1 MVESKLNNFRVQM
14 KVLREALRNRD
25 WIFYTLGIIFMI
37 TQAQFRLLQ
46 PWIIGTFIDNVI
58 EGRDP
63 TNLTILALADLAA
76 AIISGVAGFY
86 NRYFNEKA
94 AERTI
99 FHLRNRV
106 FSQIQEQSIEYYN
119 TQNTGQLL
127 TRGTSDLEI
136 IKQYLARDFRFGL
149 NALYYFLSIGITIYI
164 LQPQFI
170 DVFFVLFPFLLVI
183 SWIYGKKVRPIFIEA
198 RNSASEISN
207 QIQEDIA
214 AIETIRAFGQEKREK
229 VSFDSSNK
237 AYLNLTVKAQVIQ
250 GLSLPI
256 AALIISI
263 AGATIFLIGGGEI
276 IGGSTDITVGQLVQ
290 FNLYMIE
297 LITPTRLLGNF
308 IVGYNQTNV
317 SGRRVFDILDDELS
331 ISEAQDAVFPKNFQG
346 RIELKSVSFSY
357 EPGIDVLHN
366 LSWKIEPGSVVAVL
380 GATGSGKSTLI
391 NLLPRFYDVTSGEL
405 LIDSINIKKLKLEQ
419 LRKNIGVVSQETFL
433 FSRSIRENISFGK
446 PEATDDEI
454 IKAAKTANAH
464 EFIMEFEDG
473 YGTIVGER
481 GVTLSGGQQQRLTI
495 ARTLLVNPKILI
507 FDDST
512 SSVDATTEAQ
522 IQEALEQ
529 LMENRTTIIIT
540 QKVSSL
546 RKAEEIIV
554 LGQGEILEKGNHNSL
569 IKKDGFYNKIYNSQ
583 QDPELEK
590 EFNIILGGNNQ

>member
-63 TNLTILALADLAA
+63 TNLTILALAVLAA